1 MSAHC
6 EPDGGSAAGAT
17 QRSPGAPSLVLVG
30 RPNAGKSSL
39 FNRLTGGGARV
50 GNFPGI
56 TVEVLEGEAT
66 HGDRKVRVLD
76 LPGLYSLASTSE
88 HESDEGVARRFL
100 DGLHAA
106 RANTVLVQVM
116 DGTCPALGL
125 RLTRDLIARG
135 LPLVVVATQ
144 RDVLEAQGR
153 TLDAEALTAA
163 TGLPFLAVS
172 SKDPATREA
181 VLAAAI
187 AALDGPARASS
198 PAFDPDA
205 LGRAALRDV
214 RSVSA
219 DALRA
224 RERTARLDRWLLH
237 PYLGPTFF
245 VALMAGLFSAV
256 FLVADPASA
265 VVDRVMHALAGAVGP
280 RLGDGLV
287 RSFVVDGLLGG
298 AGTVLIFLPQIVV
311 LTVAMELLDAS
322 GYLARGVFLVD
333 RLLRGFG
340 LGGRAFV
347 PLLTGHACAVPAIA
361 ATRIIRDPRERLT
374 AMLVIPLMTCSA
386 RIPTYAVLLSA
397 FFASRGAWF
406 RASLFVALY
415 FFGIAAGL
423 VASAVLRRT
432 ATRGRSLP
440 LVLEM
445 PAYHTPEGRV
455 VLRTAMRAAVRFL
468 RDVGSTILVAS
479 ALLWG
484 LLNVPMPAAFDRAGD
499 THDMPVAVAR
509 MHHSVAAGLGRALEP
524 VTLVAGFDWRI
535 NVGLIGSFGA
545 RELMVGTLGVIT
557 GLEDVDDD
565 GAALAVRLREI
576 KRPDG
581 RDAYSTATG
590 LGLMAF
596 FVIACQCMSTVAA
609 IKRETR
615 SWGWALFTLGWTYA
629 VGFALAVAVY
639 QLARLAG
646 A

>member
-1 MSAHC
+1 MSARCGH
-6 EPDGGSAAGAT
+6 D
-17 QRSPGAPSLVLVG
+17 GAPATGAARPSERAPALVLVG

-56 TVEVLEGEAT
+56 TVEVLEGAAT
-66 HGDRKVRVLD
+66 FGDRKVRVLD

-88 HESDEGVARRFL
+88 GETDEGVARRFI
-100 DGLHAA
+100 DGLGAA
-106 RANTVLVQVM
+106 RATTVLVQVM
-116 DGTCPALGL
+116 DATCPALGL
-125 RLTRDLIARG
+125 RLTRDLLARG
-135 LPLVVVATQ
+135 LALVVVATQ

-153 TLDAEALTAA
+153 TLDVEALTAA
-163 TGLPFLAVS
+163 TGVPFLAVC
-172 SKDPATREA
+172 SKDASARDA
-181 VLAAAI
+181 VLAAAL
-187 AALDGPARASS
+187 AALDGPVAPTA
-198 PAFDPDA
+198 PTFDPDA
-205 LGRAALRDV
+205 LGRAALRDAS
-214 RSVSA
+214 SVSA
-219 DALRA
+219 EAMRA

-237 PYLGPTFF
+237 PHLGPAIF
-245 VALMAGLFSAV
+245 VALMASLFSAV

-265 VVDRVMHALAGAVGP
+265 LVEGVMRALAGAVGP
-280 RLGDGLV
+280 RLGDGLL

-347 PLLTGHACAVPAIA
+347 PLLTGHACAVPAIS

-374 AMLVIPLMTCSA
+374 TILVIPLMTCSA

-406 RASLFVALY
+406 RAGLFVALY

-445 PAYHTPEGRV
+445 PAYHTPEARV
-455 VLRTAMRAAVRFL
+455 VMRTATRAASRFL
-468 RDVGSTILVAS
+468 RDVGTTILVAS
-479 ALLWG
+479 ALLWA
-484 LLNVPMPAAFDRAGD
+484 LLSVPMPAALDRAGD
-499 THDMPVAVAR
+499 TRAMPAAVAR

-524 VTLVAGFDWRI
+524 VTLVAGFDWRV
-535 NVGLIGSFGA
+535 NVGLMGSFGA

-565 GAALAVRLREI
+565 GEALAVRLREI

-581 RDAYSTATG
+581 SEAYSTATG

-639 QLARLAG
+639 QVARLVG